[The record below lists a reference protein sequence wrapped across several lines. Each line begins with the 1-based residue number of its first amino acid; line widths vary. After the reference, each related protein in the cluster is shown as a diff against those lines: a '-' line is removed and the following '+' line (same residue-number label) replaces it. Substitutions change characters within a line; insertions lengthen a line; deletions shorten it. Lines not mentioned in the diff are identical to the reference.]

1 VKVLVCHPTR
11 QHAAEVAR
19 ALADANSL
27 EGFLTLLP
35 DERAFRWLPA
45 PLRKALPSAIARN
58 AVPYLPKNRVHTL
71 LGPLLAYKAAQ
82 YFERDEGISDLLTW
96 TLFDL
101 WAATY
106 VRRRR
111 PDAVVGYEMC
121 AVETFRAAKGF
132 GAKCILD
139 AAAFHYAKQDGVL
152 FPETH
157 KFSRAET
164 RLRRRKRIELELADL
179 IICCSELA
187 RQSYLAAGI
196 PSCRILINSPGVELD
211 LFQPNN
217 GASRTGSTKFVFV
230 GTASRRKG
238 FDILLEAFRLT
249 SRAFPSAELHV
260 IGDPQS
266 TSRFMGY
273 ASDKIVIHGKRSR
286 RELAQMLGVMDCLV
300 LPSRIEAFGMVI
312 VEALAAGIPAIV
324 TPRVGAA
331 EVITVGKNGWIVPV
345 GSAVALS
352 KQMSSCCAEPS
363 RAREMRPDCIASAAR
378 HQWVDYRRRMSRIVE
393 AVVGPNREHGDNRK
407 AFPFVED
414 RDAIAAPGRAYPD

>member
-1 VKVLVCHPTR
+1 VRVLVCHPTR

-45 PLRKALPSAIARN
+45 PVRKALPSAIARN
-58 AVPYLPKNRVHTL
+58 GVPYLPKNRVHTL
-71 LGPLLAYKAAQ
+71 LGPLLVYKCAQ
-82 YFERDEGISDLLTW
+82 YFQHDEAIGDLLTW

-101 WAATY
+101 WTARY

-121 AVETFRAAKGF
+121 AVETFRAAKSA
-132 GAKCILD
+132 GARCILD
-139 AAAFHYAKQDGVL
+139 AAAFHYAEQDAVL
-152 FPETH
+152 LHETH

-179 IICCSELA
+179 IICCSEVA

-196 PSCRILINSPGVELD
+196 SGCRIVVNPPGVEFD
-211 LFQPNN
+211 LFQPDK
-217 GASRTGSTKFVFV
+217 GASRTGPTKFVFV

-249 SRAFPSAELHV
+249 TGEFPSAELHV
-260 IGDPQS
+260 IGDPES
-266 TSRFMGY
+266 AFRFIGY
-273 ASDKIVIHGKRSR
+273 SSDKIEIHGKRSR
-286 RELAQMLGVMDCLV
+286 RELAQLLGMMDCLV
-300 LPSRIEAFGMVI
+300 LPSRIEAFGMVV

-324 TPRVGAA
+324 TPKVGAA
-331 EVITVGKNGWIVPV
+331 EVITAGKNGWIVPV
-345 GSAVALS
+345 DSAVALS
-352 KQMSSCCAEPS
+352 EQMSSCCAEPS

-378 HQWVDYRRRMSRIVE
+378 HQWIDYRKRMLSIVE
-393 AVVGPNREHGDNRK
+393 AVISPKQQSHDDGY
-407 AFPFVED
+407 PFSLPETEV
-414 RDAIAAPGRAYPD
+414 RYGSAAGLS